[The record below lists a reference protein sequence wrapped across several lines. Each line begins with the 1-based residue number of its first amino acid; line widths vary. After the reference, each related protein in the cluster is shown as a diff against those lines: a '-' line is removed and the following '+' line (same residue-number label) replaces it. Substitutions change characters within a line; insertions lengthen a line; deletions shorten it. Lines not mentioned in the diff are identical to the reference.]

1 MNERETLIRE
11 IAQRLRDIGDTI
23 DQNYQTNSSS
33 FQHFTF
39 LIYSL
44 MYYYNFYLNCK

>member
-1 MNERETLIRE
+1 MDERETLIRE

-23 DQNYQTNSSS
+23 DQNQSNSSS
-33 FQHFTF
+33 FKHFTI

-44 MYYYNFYLNCK
+44 MYCYNFYLKL